1 MRFVASVYLYPIE
14 YPGKHAVSISCS
26 QVPVES
32 LVKLIGIMDKHVI
45 DTAELQ
51 MNVLP
56 VSLGTSTVIQL
67 LSWYGNIYNHLLIIY
82 KLYSSNNDWLQLCV
96 CYTVHVHVC
105 HGFSEYTLE

>member
-1 MRFVASVYLYPIE
+1 MRFVAITVC
-14 YPGKHAVSISCS
+14 AVPMEMHCVLFTMHMYVI

-56 VSLGTSTVIQL
+56 VSFLV
-67 LSWYGNIYNHLLIIY
+67 LSMHIMDSLNC
-82 KLYSSNNDWLQLCV
+82 S
-96 CYTVHVHVC
+96 
-105 HGFSEYTLE
+105 

>member
-1 MRFVASVYLYPIE
+1 MRFVASLSVSCPTSIVTLFLFTCAYLYIC
-14 YPGKHAVSISCS
+14 AV

-56 VSLGTSTVIQL
+56 VSL
-67 LSWYGNIYNHLLIIY
+67 
-82 KLYSSNNDWLQLCV
+82 LCM
-96 CYTVHVHVC
+96 YTHIV
-105 HGFSEYTLE
+105 